1 MEKTLLKMLS
11 YILSARLYSWVENKI
26 KRKSFVIEVP
36 LEQDNIHDY
45 YDLVDSTIQLMERE
59 IKIKNYGK

>member
-1 MEKTLLKMLS
+1 MEKMLLKMLN
-11 YILSARLYSWVENKI
+11 YILSARLYNWVEQKI

-45 YDLVDSTIQLMERE
+45 YDLVDSTIQLMERK

>member
-1 MEKTLLKMLS
+1 MLS
-11 YILSARLYSWVENKI
+11 YILSARLYSWVEQKI

>member
-11 YILSARLYSWVENKI
+11 YILSARLYSWVESKI

>member
-1 MEKTLLKMLS
+1 MEKMLLKMLN
-11 YILSARLYSWVENKI
+11 YILSARLYNWVEEKI

-45 YDLVDSTIQLMERE
+45 YDLVDSTSQLMERK

>member
-1 MEKTLLKMLS
+1 MDRTLLKMLS

-59 IKIKNYGK
+59 IKIKDYGK

>member
-59 IKIKNYGK
+59 IKIKDYGK

>member
-11 YILSARLYSWVENKI
+11 YILSARLYNWVESKI

>member
-1 MEKTLLKMLS
+1 MLS

-59 IKIKNYGK
+59 IKIKDYGK

>member
-1 MEKTLLKMLS
+1 MEKMLLKMLN
-11 YILSARLYSWVENKI
+11 YILSARLYNWVEQKI

-59 IKIKNYGK
+59 IKIKDYGK

>member
-11 YILSARLYSWVENKI
+11 YILSARLYNWVEQKI

>member
-1 MEKTLLKMLS
+1 MLS

>member
-1 MEKTLLKMLS
+1 MERTLLKMLS

-59 IKIKNYGK
+59 IKIKDYGK

>member
-1 MEKTLLKMLS
+1 MLS
-11 YILSARLYSWVENKI
+11 YILSARLYSWVESKI

>member
-1 MEKTLLKMLS
+1 MEKMLLKMLS
-11 YILSARLYSWVENKI
+11 YILSARLYSWVEGKI